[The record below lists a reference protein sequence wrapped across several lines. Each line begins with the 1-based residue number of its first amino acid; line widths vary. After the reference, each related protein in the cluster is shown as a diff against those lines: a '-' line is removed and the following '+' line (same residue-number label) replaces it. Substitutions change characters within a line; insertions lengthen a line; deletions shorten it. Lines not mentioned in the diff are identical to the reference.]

1 MFSADCLISMAN
13 GTHKPITSIL
23 RGDMIF
29 NKFKVPTKVL
39 KIHTCENQ
47 QSIRVQL
54 NNGTNSFHVS
64 PNAIV
69 FCYYRTPNSTLKS
82 EYCSISKVQEN
93 NGCIKSDLKIFSPDS
108 DVNIDS
114 YVDVESSTLYSLDTS
129 DNSQSYLVNK
139 VIVSNIPSCY

>member
-39 KIHTCENQ
+39 KIHTYENQ
-47 QSIRVQL
+47 QSIRIQL
-54 NNGTNSFHVS
+54 NNGTTSFHVS

-69 FCYYRTPNSTLKS
+69 FCYYRTANSTLKS
-82 EYCSISKVQEN
+82 EYCTISKVQEN
-93 NGCIKSDLKIFSPDS
+93 NGYIKSDLKIFSPDS